1 MMKCAV
7 VRRGEPTSTNARAF
21 RCHNS
26 PRAECTS
33 ARSAMASTPTT
44 PRAPLSPKLN
54 LPPMTISPQ
63 VTRLDRVLDLV
74 TSHEAQFRDQEL
86 RSVDV
91 SRRVAALEVALGA
104 GRGDG
109 AEDERDVRSELEAAR
124 EAVRHLH
131 LENRALRADV
141 QGAFERARAETDE
154 KIAAMKAGFKS
165 VLQDVVDRVA
175 SQLDAA
181 RKSEFERAGR
191 YASAAELAALSERV
205 ASHESAR
212 DASHADALR
221 RIDDLSTDRDKQ
233 KRRMAKLIAHYND
246 VVAEPDGATRR
257 IDGSEPTPHSRE
269 SRTDAAVE
277 TLARRLDEQA
287 AETTALRER
296 FRNLSAELDAAR
308 RENERL
314 ARVSDTVR
322 HAHERTER
330 ADDVVETR
338 ARAMG
343 GATGGER
350 ANASNP
356 GANSANSASSSV
368 VHLGFGAYA
377 SAEGVAARGF
387 AEEARERSSAA
398 AAERTRAAERAAAD
412 FDLFLAKMK
421 RRVVGAG
428 EEEPPGDEAREE
440 A

>member
-1 MMKCAV
+1 
-7 VRRGEPTSTNARAF
+7 
-21 RCHNS
+21 
-26 PRAECTS
+26 
-33 ARSAMASTPTT
+33 
-44 PRAPLSPKLN
+44 
-54 LPPMTISPQ
+54 MTISPQ

-314 ARVSDTVR
+314 ARVSDTVSDTVR
-322 HAHERTER
+322 HAHELTER
-330 ADDVVETR
+330 AGNVVETR

-412 FDLFLAKMK
+412 FDVFLAKMK

>member
-308 RENERL
+308 RENEDSR
-314 ARVSDTVR
+314 ARPTPCPTPCPTPSDT
-322 HAHERTER
+322 RTSAR
-330 ADDVVETR
+330 NARTTWSRPAR
-338 ARAMG
+338 ARWA
-343 GATGGER
+343 ARR
-350 ANASNP
+350 A
-356 GANSANSASSSV
+356 
-368 VHLGFGAYA
+368 A
-377 SAEGVAARGF
+377 SART
-387 AEEARERSSAA
+387 RRTPERIRRTRRLLRWYISVSA
-398 AAERTRAAERAAAD
+398 RTRAPRASPRAGSRRRRGNDRARRRRSERA
-412 FDLFLAKMK
+412 
-421 RRVVGAG
+421 RRS
-428 EEEPPGDEAREE
+428 ARRRISTSSWRR
-440 A
+440 

>member
-44 PRAPLSPKLN
+44 PERRCRPSSTF
-54 LPPMTISPQ
+54 PPMTISPQ

-246 VVAEPDGATRR
+246 VIAEPDGATRR

-314 ARVSDTVR
+314 ARVSDTVSDTVR
-322 HAHERTER
+322 HAHAR
-330 ADDVVETR
+330 AHGTRGRRGRDPR
-338 ARAMG
+338 ARDG
-343 GATGGER
+343 RRDGR
-350 ANASNP
+350 
-356 GANSANSASSSV
+356 
-368 VHLGFGAYA
+368 
-377 SAEGVAARGF
+377 R
-387 AEEARERSSAA
+387 ARERVEPRSEFGELGVFFGGTSRFRRVRERRGRRRARVRGGGAGTIERGGGGANARGGARGGGFRPLLGEDEAA
-398 AAERTRAAERAAAD
+398 RRRRGGGRAA
-412 FDLFLAKMK
+412 
-421 RRVVGAG
+421 G
-428 EEEPPGDEAREE
+428 
-440 A
+440 

>member
-1 MMKCAV
+1 M
-7 VRRGEPTSTNARAF
+7 
-21 RCHNS
+21 
-26 PRAECTS
+26 
-33 ARSAMASTPTT
+33 
-44 PRAPLSPKLN
+44 
-54 LPPMTISPQ
+54 
-63 VTRLDRVLDLV
+63 TRLDRVLDLV

-296 FRNLSAELDAAR
+296 FRNLSAELGRSGEKTKDSRPAAR
-308 RENERL
+308 PRVSDT
-314 ARVSDTVR
+314 VSDTVR

-350 ANASNP
+350 ARTRRTP
-356 GANSANSASSSV
+356 
-368 VHLGFGAYA
+368 
-377 SAEGVAARGF
+377 
-387 AEEARERSSAA
+387 
-398 AAERTRAAERAAAD
+398 ERTRRRRTRRLLRWYISVSARTRAPRASPRAGSRRRRGNDRARRRRSERA
-412 FDLFLAKMK
+412 
-421 RRVVGAG
+421 RRS
-428 EEEPPGDEAREE
+428 ARRRISTSSWRR
-440 A
+440 

>member
-1 MMKCAV
+1 
-7 VRRGEPTSTNARAF
+7 
-21 RCHNS
+21 
-26 PRAECTS
+26 
-33 ARSAMASTPTT
+33 
-44 PRAPLSPKLN
+44 
-54 LPPMTISPQ
+54 MTISPQ

-154 KIAAMKAGFKS
+154 KIAAMKSGFKS

-181 RKSEFERAGR
+181 RKSEFDRAGR
-191 YASAAELAALSERV
+191 YASAAELAALFERV

-314 ARVSDTVR
+314 ARVSDTVSDTVR
-322 HAHERTER
+322 HAHELTER
-330 ADDVVETR
+330 AGNVVETR

-356 GANSANSASSSV
+356 EAHSANSASSSV

-412 FDLFLAKMK
+412 FDVFLAKMK

>member
-1 MMKCAV
+1 
-7 VRRGEPTSTNARAF
+7 
-21 RCHNS
+21 
-26 PRAECTS
+26 
-33 ARSAMASTPTT
+33 MASTPTT

-154 KIAAMKAGFKS
+154 KIAAMKSGFKS

-314 ARVSDTVR
+314 ARVSDTVSDTVR
-322 HAHERTER
+322 HAHELTER
-330 ADDVVETR
+330 AGDVVETR

-412 FDLFLAKMK
+412 FDVFLAKMK

>member
-1 MMKCAV
+1 
-7 VRRGEPTSTNARAF
+7 
-21 RCHNS
+21 
-26 PRAECTS
+26 
-33 ARSAMASTPTT
+33 
-44 PRAPLSPKLN
+44 
-54 LPPMTISPQ
+54 MTISPQ

-154 KIAAMKAGFKS
+154 KIAAMKSGFKS

-181 RKSEFERAGR
+181 RKSEFDRAGR
-191 YASAAELAALSERV
+191 YASAAELAALFERV

-314 ARVSDTVR
+314 ARVSDTVSDTVR
-322 HAHERTER
+322 HAHELAER
-330 ADDVVETR
+330 AGDVVETR

-428 EEEPPGDEAREE
+428 EEETLPPGDEAREE

>member
-1 MMKCAV
+1 
-7 VRRGEPTSTNARAF
+7 
-21 RCHNS
+21 
-26 PRAECTS
+26 
-33 ARSAMASTPTT
+33 
-44 PRAPLSPKLN
+44 
-54 LPPMTISPQ
+54 MTISPQ

-154 KIAAMKAGFKS
+154 KIAAMKSGFKS

-181 RKSEFERAGR
+181 RKSEFDRAGR
-191 YASAAELAALSERV
+191 YASAAELAALFERV

-314 ARVSDTVR
+314 ARVSDTVSDTVR
-322 HAHERTER
+322 HAHELTER
-330 ADDVVETR
+330 AGDVVETR

-412 FDLFLAKMK
+412 FDVFLAKMK

-428 EEEPPGDEAREE
+428 EEETLPPGDEAREE

>member
-1 MMKCAV
+1 
-7 VRRGEPTSTNARAF
+7 
-21 RCHNS
+21 
-26 PRAECTS
+26 
-33 ARSAMASTPTT
+33 MAGTPTT

-141 QGAFERARAETDE
+141 QDAFERARAETDE
-154 KIAAMKAGFKS
+154 KLAAMKAGFKS

-181 RKSEFERAGR
+181 RASEFDRAGR
-191 YASAAELAALSERV
+191 YASAAELAALAERV

-221 RIDDLSTDRDKQ
+221 RIDDLSADRDKQ

-246 VVAEPDGATRR
+246 VVAEPDGAPRR
-257 IDGSEPTPHSRE
+257 TDGPEPSPHSRE
-269 SRTDAAVE
+269 MRTGAAVE

-296 FRNLSAELDAAR
+296 FRNLSAQLDDAR

-314 ARVSDTVR
+314 ASRTEARVSDTVR
-322 HAHERTER
+322 HTHELAERVGDVVKTQARALGGLRTKIASDGSEADAR
-330 ADDVVETR
+330 ADAE
-338 ARAMG
+338 A
-343 GATGGER
+343 E
-350 ANASNP
+350 
-356 GANSANSASSSV
+356 ASSSV

-377 SAEGVAARGF
+377 SAERVAASGF

-421 RRVVGAG
+421 RRVADGGEDAGGGGA
-428 EEEPPGDEAREE
+428 RR
-440 A
+440 

>member
-1 MMKCAV
+1 
-7 VRRGEPTSTNARAF
+7 
-21 RCHNS
+21 
-26 PRAECTS
+26 
-33 ARSAMASTPTT
+33 
-44 PRAPLSPKLN
+44 
-54 LPPMTISPQ
+54 MTISPQ

-154 KIAAMKAGFKS
+154 KIAAMKSGFKS

-181 RKSEFERAGR
+181 RKSEFDRAGR
-191 YASAAELAALSERV
+191 YASAAELAALFERV

-314 ARVSDTVR
+314 ARVSDTVSDTVR
-322 HAHERTER
+322 HAHELTER
-330 ADDVVETR
+330 AGDVVETR

-412 FDLFLAKMK
+412 FDVFLAKMK

>member
-1 MMKCAV
+1 
-7 VRRGEPTSTNARAF
+7 
-21 RCHNS
+21 
-26 PRAECTS
+26 
-33 ARSAMASTPTT
+33 
-44 PRAPLSPKLN
+44 
-54 LPPMTISPQ
+54 MTISPQ

-154 KIAAMKAGFKS
+154 KIAAMKSGFKS

-181 RKSEFERAGR
+181 RKSEFDRAGR
-191 YASAAELAALSERV
+191 YASAAELAALFERV

-314 ARVSDTVR
+314 ARVSDTVSDTVR
-322 HAHERTER
+322 HAHELTER
-330 ADDVVETR
+330 AGNVVETR

-412 FDLFLAKMK
+412 FDVFLAKMK

>member
-1 MMKCAV
+1 
-7 VRRGEPTSTNARAF
+7 
-21 RCHNS
+21 
-26 PRAECTS
+26 
-33 ARSAMASTPTT
+33 
-44 PRAPLSPKLN
+44 
-54 LPPMTISPQ
+54 MTISPQ

-181 RKSEFERAGR
+181 RKSEFDRAGR

-314 ARVSDTVR
+314 ARVSDTESDTVR
-322 HAHERTER
+322 HAHELTER
-330 ADDVVETR
+330 AGDVVETR

-356 GANSANSASSSV
+356 GASSANSASSSV

-412 FDLFLAKMK
+412 FDVFLAKMK

>member
-1 MMKCAV
+1 
-7 VRRGEPTSTNARAF
+7 
-21 RCHNS
+21 
-26 PRAECTS
+26 
-33 ARSAMASTPTT
+33 
-44 PRAPLSPKLN
+44 
-54 LPPMTISPQ
+54 MTISPQ

-181 RKSEFERAGR
+181 RKSEFDRAGR

-322 HAHERTER
+322 HAHELTER
-330 ADDVVETR
+330 AGDVVETC

-412 FDLFLAKMK
+412 FDVFLAKMK

>member
-1 MMKCAV
+1 
-7 VRRGEPTSTNARAF
+7 
-21 RCHNS
+21 
-26 PRAECTS
+26 
-33 ARSAMASTPTT
+33 MASTPTT

-181 RKSEFERAGR
+181 RKSEFDRAGR

-314 ARVSDTVR
+314 ARVSDTVSDTVR
-322 HAHERTER
+322 HAHELTER
-330 ADDVVETR
+330 VGDVVETR

-356 GANSANSASSSV
+356 GASSANSASSSV

-412 FDLFLAKMK
+412 FDVFLAKMK

>member
-1 MMKCAV
+1 MPQLAA
-7 VRRGEPTSTNARAF
+7 RGVHVRAF
-21 RCHNS
+21 GDGEH
-26 PRAECTS
+26 AHH
-33 ARSAMASTPTT
+33 

-314 ARVSDTVR
+314 ARASDTVSDTVR

-330 ADDVVETR
+330 AGDVVETR

-356 GANSANSASSSV
+356 GANSARRTRRLLRWYISVSARTR
-368 VHLGFGAYA
+368 APR
-377 SAEGVAARGF
+377 GVAARGF

-428 EEEPPGDEAREE
+428 EEAPPGDEAREE

>member
-1 MMKCAV
+1 
-7 VRRGEPTSTNARAF
+7 
-21 RCHNS
+21 
-26 PRAECTS
+26 
-33 ARSAMASTPTT
+33 
-44 PRAPLSPKLN
+44 
-54 LPPMTISPQ
+54 MTISPQ

-154 KIAAMKAGFKS
+154 KIAAMKSGFKS

-181 RKSEFERAGR
+181 RKSEFDRAGR
-191 YASAAELAALSERV
+191 YASAAELAALFERV

-314 ARVSDTVR
+314 ARVSDTVSDTVR
-322 HAHERTER
+322 HAHELTER
-330 ADDVVETR
+330 AGDVVETR

-428 EEEPPGDEAREE
+428 EEETLPPGDEAREE

>member
-1 MMKCAV
+1 
-7 VRRGEPTSTNARAF
+7 
-21 RCHNS
+21 
-26 PRAECTS
+26 
-33 ARSAMASTPTT
+33 MASTPTT

-181 RKSEFERAGR
+181 RKSEFDRAGR

-314 ARVSDTVR
+314 ARVSDTESDTVR
-322 HAHERTER
+322 HAHELTER
-330 ADDVVETR
+330 AGDVVETR

-356 GANSANSASSSV
+356 GASSANSASSSV

-412 FDLFLAKMK
+412 FDVFLAKMK

>member
-1 MMKCAV
+1 MKCAV

-308 RENERL
+308 GRNERL
-314 ARVSDTVR
+314 ARASDTVSDTVR

-377 SAEGVAARGF
+377 EREACRRAGSRRRRGNDRAR
-387 AEEARERSSAA
+387 RRRS
-398 AAERTRAAERAAAD
+398 ERA
-412 FDLFLAKMK
+412 
-421 RRVVGAG
+421 RRS
-428 EEEPPGDEAREE
+428 ARRRISTSSWRR
-440 A
+440 

>member
-1 MMKCAV
+1 
-7 VRRGEPTSTNARAF
+7 
-21 RCHNS
+21 
-26 PRAECTS
+26 
-33 ARSAMASTPTT
+33 
-44 PRAPLSPKLN
+44 
-54 LPPMTISPQ
+54 MTISPQ

-154 KIAAMKAGFKS
+154 KIAAMKSGFKS

-181 RKSEFERAGR
+181 RKSEFDRAGR

-314 ARVSDTVR
+314 ARVSDTVSDTVR
-322 HAHERTER
+322 HAHELTER
-330 ADDVVETR
+330 AGDVVETR

-412 FDLFLAKMK
+412 FDVFLAKMK

>member
-1 MMKCAV
+1 
-7 VRRGEPTSTNARAF
+7 
-21 RCHNS
+21 
-26 PRAECTS
+26 
-33 ARSAMASTPTT
+33 MASTPTT

-104 GRGDG
+104 GRSDG

-181 RKSEFERAGR
+181 RKSEFDRAGR

-246 VVAEPDGATRR
+246 VIAEPDGATRR

-314 ARVSDTVR
+314 ASRTEARASDTVPDTVSDTVR
-322 HAHERTER
+322 HAHELAER
-330 ADDVVETR
+330 AGDVVETR

-356 GANSANSASSSV
+356 GANSANSANSASSSV

-421 RRVVGAG
+421 RRVVGTG
-428 EEEPPGDEAREE
+428 EPPGDEAREE
-440 A
+440 T

>member
-1 MMKCAV
+1 
-7 VRRGEPTSTNARAF
+7 
-21 RCHNS
+21 
-26 PRAECTS
+26 
-33 ARSAMASTPTT
+33 MASTPTT

-154 KIAAMKAGFKS
+154 KIAAMKSGFKS

-181 RKSEFERAGR
+181 RKSEFDRAGR
-191 YASAAELAALSERV
+191 YASAAELAALFERV

-314 ARVSDTVR
+314 ARVSDTVSDTVR
-322 HAHERTER
+322 HAHELTER
-330 ADDVVETR
+330 AGDVVETR

-412 FDLFLAKMK
+412 FDVFLAKMK

>member
-1 MMKCAV
+1 
-7 VRRGEPTSTNARAF
+7 
-21 RCHNS
+21 
-26 PRAECTS
+26 
-33 ARSAMASTPTT
+33 
-44 PRAPLSPKLN
+44 
-54 LPPMTISPQ
+54 MTISPQ

-181 RKSEFERAGR
+181 RKSEFDRAGR

-314 ARVSDTVR
+314 ARVSDTVSDTVR
-322 HAHERTER
+322 HAHELTER
-330 ADDVVETR
+330 AGDVVETR

-356 GANSANSASSSV
+356 GASSANSASSSV

-412 FDLFLAKMK
+412 FDVFLAKMK

>member
-1 MMKCAV
+1 
-7 VRRGEPTSTNARAF
+7 
-21 RCHNS
+21 
-26 PRAECTS
+26 
-33 ARSAMASTPTT
+33 
-44 PRAPLSPKLN
+44 
-54 LPPMTISPQ
+54 MTISPQ

-181 RKSEFERAGR
+181 RKSEFDRAGR

-314 ARVSDTVR
+314 ARVSDTVSDTVR
-322 HAHERTER
+322 HAHELTER
-330 ADDVVETR
+330 VGDVVETR

-356 GANSANSASSSV
+356 GASSANSASSSV

-412 FDLFLAKMK
+412 FDVFLAKMK